1 MHSVG
6 KIEKQCNTKKN
17 SEFFCISA
25 RQFLNF
31 KYPCDFPT
39 LRYFSVFSPP
49 LWLIVHSSCFCIDIG
64 EHVCVTEN
72 TYITF
77 WPHKRR
83 YICDSYNS
91 NKNSP
96 YFYRLLQLNTA
107 VSWLYTIWNVRYVY
121 MFLLFSCEFCVNCTL
136 IICISQNHLDL
147 WR

>member
-1 MHSVG
+1 MWFSY
-6 KIEKQCNTKKN
+6 I
-17 SEFFCISA
+17 A
-25 RQFLNF
+25 LFL
-31 KYPCDFPT
+31 
-39 LRYFSVFSPP
+39 VFSPP

-83 YICDSYNS
+83 YICDSSYNS

-107 VSWLYTIWNVRYVY
+107 VSWLYTIWNVRYFCSSQLRRFLNFVLIY
-121 MFLLFSCEFCVNCTL
+121 RIIISIYEDKMFVLTKIVVWHFFKSLAHDTSIILLFY
-136 IICISQNHLDL
+136 
-147 WR
+147 